1 MLKKVS
7 QILASVV
14 LVIGVGGVLNASIS
28 WHQVH
33 AEEDNSSSSND
44 TSSDQSKDNNN
55 GSGSGNG
62 TSSSVNPLGD
72 ACKYNKDA
80 AICKGEQKPLAQTIT
95 DIVKFVVGFLGV
107 IAVIV
112 IIWAGWTYVTS
123 AGASDKVMLA
133 KRTILYAIIGLVVT
147 IMAGAIVAF
156 VVNTFK

>member
-7 QILASVV
+7 RILASVV
-14 LVIGVGGVLNASIS
+14 LVIGVGSVLTASIS

-44 TSSDQSKDNNN
+44 TSVDQSKDNN

-95 DIVKFVVGFLGV
+95 DIVKFVVGFIGV

>member
-7 QILASVV
+7 RILASVV
-14 LVIGVGGVLNASIS
+14 LVIGVGSVLTVSMS

-44 TSSDQSKDNNN
+44 TSSDQSKDNN

-80 AICKGEQKPLAQTIT
+80 AICKSEQKPLAQTIT

-133 KRTILYAIIGLVVT
+133 KRTILYAVIGLVVT

>member
-1 MLKKVS
+1 MLKRLSRIIIMLVLIFGIGG
-7 QILASVV
+7 ILTASV
-14 LVIGVGGVLNASIS
+14 GGSRAY
-28 WHQVH
+28 
-33 AEEDNSSSSND
+33 AEEENNETTSEQSENKDGDGGGSGGGSSSSID
-44 TSSDQSKDNNN
+44 
-55 GSGSGNG
+55 
-62 TSSSVNPLGD
+62 PLGD

-80 AICKGEQKPLAQTIT
+80 AVCRGKQKPLEQTVT
-95 DIVKFVVGFLGV
+95 DIVKFVVGLIGA

-133 KRTILYAIIGLVVT
+133 KRTILYAVIGLVVT

>member
-7 QILASVV
+7 RILASVV
-14 LVIGVGGVLNASIS
+14 LVIGVGSVLTASIS

-44 TSSDQSKDNNN
+44 TSVDQSKDNN

>member
-1 MLKKVS
+1 MLKNIS
-7 QILASVV
+7 RMILSIA
-14 LVIGVGGVLNASIS
+14 LIIGIGSIVTASIGGYR
-28 WHQVH
+28 VY
-33 AEEDNSSSSND
+33 AEEDNSNSND
-44 TSSDQSKDNNN
+44 NTSSEQSKDDNSNNS
-55 GSGSGNG
+55 GSGSG
-62 TSSSVNPLGD
+62 SSSIDPLGD

-80 AICKGEQKPLAQTIT
+80 AVCRGKQKPLEQTVT
-95 DIVKFVVGFLGV
+95 DIVKFVVGLIGA

>member
-7 QILASVV
+7 RILASVV
-14 LVIGVGGVLNASIS
+14 LVIGVGSVLTASMS

-44 TSSDQSKDNNN
+44 TSADQSKDNNN
-55 GSGSGNG
+55 GSGSSNG

-80 AICKGEQKPLAQTIT
+80 VICQGKQKPLEQTVT

-133 KRTILYAIIGLVVT
+133 KRTILYAVIGLVVT